1 MIEHTDPGW
10 SACPRLQA
18 LQLSARQTLVGI
30 APYLGRFH
38 SGREGL
44 QEFQVD
50 GLLFYP
56 LELIKGVLVLSPQWP
71 RRLTTRCVMDDGE
84 PAIQDFE
91 FMTRRQRD

>member
-1 MIEHTDPGW
+1 MIEHTGPGW

-18 LQLSARQTLVGI
+18 LPLSARQTLIGI
-30 APYLGRFH
+30 APYLERFH

-71 RRLTTRCVMDDGE
+71 RRLTARWVAGAGE
-84 PAIQDFE
+84 PAVWDFE
-91 FMTRRQRD
+91 FMTRR

>member
-1 MIEHTDPGW
+1 MIVHTDPDW
-10 SACPRLQA
+10 SAWDLPRLQA
-18 LQLSARQTLVGI
+18 SQFSARQTLIGI
-30 APYLGRFH
+30 APYLERFH

-71 RRLTTRCVMDDGE
+71 RRLTACLVAGAGE
-84 PAIQDFE
+84 SAARVFE
-91 FMTRRQRD
+91 FMIRR